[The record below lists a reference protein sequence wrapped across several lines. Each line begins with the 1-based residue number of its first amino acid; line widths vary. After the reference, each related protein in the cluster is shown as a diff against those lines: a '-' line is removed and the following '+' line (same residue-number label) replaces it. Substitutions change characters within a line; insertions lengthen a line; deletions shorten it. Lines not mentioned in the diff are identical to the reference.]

1 MSKQCRLC
9 HSTEELMESH
19 IIPRA
24 IFRGLK
30 RQSGQLAKASMNEDE
45 SLEIG
50 NSDPK
55 EYLLCHDCEQFVSTN
70 YEQYGVRLFK
80 NPRGVVKTDDYI
92 EFPNFKYETYYLYLL
107 SVLWRASV
115 SSLPEFTE
123 VDLPGELN
131 DIVRDCIRNKTVK
144 INEKLSIDNFF
155 RISVFRLVDS
165 SGRYEDKVIKG
176 LLSTFI
182 STKNNKNETVF
193 YFINDG
199 FLVQYVFTVG
209 DSEEH
214 VQNSSNYGQLTN
226 NSSVRFFKE
235 DIANFPDLVELVE
248 SLIIKAKRKKIKH
261 LKSI

>member
-1 MSKQCRLC
+1 MGKQCRLC
-9 HSTEELMESH
+9 CSTDELMESH

-30 RQSGQLAKASMNEDE
+30 RQSGQLAKASMNENA

-55 EYLLCHDCEQFVSTN
+55 EHLLCHNCEQFISAS
-70 YEQYGVRLFK
+70 YEQYGVRLLK

-92 EFPNFKYETYYLYLL
+92 EFPNFRYETYYLYLL
-107 SVLWRASV
+107 SVLWRASI

-123 VDLPGELN
+123 VDLPEELN
-131 DIVRDCIRNKTVK
+131 NIVRGCIRNQTVK
-144 INEKLSIDNFF
+144 VGDKLSIDNFF

-182 STKNNKNETVF
+182 STKNSKNETVF

-209 DSEEH
+209 DNEEYA
-214 VQNSSNYGQLTN
+214 QNSTNYGQLTGS
-226 NSSVRFFKE
+226 SSVRFLKE
-235 DIANFPDLVELVE
+235 DIANFSDLIELVE
-248 SLIIKAKRKKIKH
+248 SLVVKVKRT
-261 LKSI
+261 KSNT